1 MKKLFFVLT
10 VLVFI
15 AACGEEG
22 MRITSP
28 ESEEKPDESQ
38 SDTDSDTDTPDTA
51 PDEGDTAQDD
61 TDTNPVPDEGD
72 TAQDDTDSTPD
83 EGDTA
88 QDDTDSTPDDADS
101 TPDNDTDTDTS
112 EGPDDDGTCEIGSTK
127 AEKCVGLPQNAEWNT
142 ANYVKQ
148 TCGEDGFA
156 PSNSGTYNTEA
167 ASSTFENT
175 TPSAKEPLPPDCP
188 EGTTD
193 ADGLCEYTG
202 CGQYAYVM
210 YFTTKNGTLVY
221 KQDPASTCFKEASS
235 SGEQVPCCC
244 GKPIYKFSK
253 SGDIQATY
261 DPEVNPMEYAAS
273 FNENGSVASTAEW
286 VCKPTIPCDEGYE
299 YGKETG
305 KCYNCSGELSF
316 DGSQYLCLI
325 EIGTECRFKCKTA
338 FKWNGESCI

>member
-1 MKKLFFVLT
+1 MKKLLIVLAA
-10 VLVFI
+10 LVFI

-22 MRITSP
+22 MRVTTP
-28 ESEEKPDESQ
+28 ESETETDKSQ
-38 SDTDSDTDTPDTA
+38 NDDDAVTDTDPVTDEGDTA
-51 PDEGDTAQDD
+51 PDEGDTVIDD
-61 TDTNPVPDEGD
+61 SDTAPVPDEGD
-72 TAQDDTDSTPD
+72 TMV
-83 EGDTA
+83 
-88 QDDTDSTPDDADS
+88 DDTDSTPDDADT
-101 TPDNDTDTDTS
+101 TPDTDTDT
-112 EGPDDDGTCEIGSTK
+112 EEEPDDGGECENGTTRTK
-127 AEKCVGLPQNAEWNT
+127 KCTDLPQNAVWNT
-142 ANYVKQ
+142 AEYVLQ
-148 TCGEDGFA
+148 VCGDGVFT

-193 ADGLCEYTG
+193 VDGLCEYTG

-221 KQDPASTCFKEASS
+221 KHDPASTCFKEASS

-261 DPEVNPMEYAAS
+261 DPAVNPMEYAVS
-273 FNENGSVASTAEW
+273 LNDNGSVASTDRW
-286 VCKPTIPCDEGYE
+286 VCKPTIPCNEGYE
-299 YGKETG
+299 YGNETG
-305 KCYNCSGELSF
+305 KCYKCSGELSF
-316 DGSQYLCLI
+316 DGSQYQCLI
-325 EIGTECRFKCKTA
+325 EIGTECHFKCKTA